1 MVEAP
6 SHDEASAV
14 AGRLAAVVDGPAG
27 ALRVADVTVD
37 IEQINPR
44 NEAALRAWW
53 EVGQAATAH
62 RPGKPWP
69 LWEQSRVALP
79 ADNPE
84 RGITLLGA
92 IDGRRM
98 VGAGLLTRSL
108 QENLHTA
115 MAFAYVSPDRARE
128 GIGRALVDELELVAT
143 GDGRT
148 TVQSEAYLPPGSSA
162 TAPAEA
168 FAAAL
173 GYSVASRES
182 IKELAVADYVA
193 RRDDVRASLRH
204 AADGY
209 RIVTFD
215 TVCPDEHLESFGRLL
230 GTLISEV
237 PLGELDLED
246 SEWTPQRIRDAEK
259 RQVDIG
265 RHLHTAFAIAS
276 DGSVAGVSD
285 VRIDDTDHSHGQV
298 GITIV
303 DPAHRGHRLGLAL
316 KVATHDLAVATYADL
331 VALDTSNAEV
341 NTHMNAVNEAFG
353 YRSIETLLELQ
364 RRL

>member
-1 MVEAP
+1 MA
-6 SHDEASAV
+6 
-14 AGRLAAVVDGPAG
+14 
-27 ALRVADVTVD
+27 VD

-53 EVGQAATAH
+53 EVGHAANAH

-92 IDGRRM
+92 IDGREM
-98 VGAGLLTRSL
+98 VGAGLLTRAL
-108 QENLHTA
+108 RDNLHTA
-115 MAFAYVSPDRARE
+115 MAFAYVRPDRTRE
-128 GIGRALVDELELVAT
+128 GTGRRLVEELEVVAA

-148 TVQSEAYLPPGSSA
+148 TLQSEAYLPPGG
-162 TAPAEA
+162 TGVPEA
-168 FAAAL
+168 FARAL
-173 GYSVASRES
+173 GYDVASRES
-182 IKELAVADYVA
+182 IKELATDDYRA
-193 RRDDVRASLRH
+193 RRDALVAEAR

-215 TVCPDEHLESFGRLL
+215 TVCPEEHLESFGRLL
-230 GTLISEV
+230 GMLMSEV
-237 PLGELDLED
+237 PLGDLDLAA
-246 SEWTPQRIRDAEK
+246 SEWSPERIRAAEQ
-259 RQVDIG
+259 RQVATG
-265 RHLHTAFAIAS
+265 RHVHTALALAP

-285 VRIDDTDHSHGQV
+285 VRVDDTDHEHAQV

-316 KVATHDLAVATYADL
+316 KLATHDLALATYPTL
-331 VALDTSNAEV
+331 ERLDTSNAEV
-341 NTHMNAVNEAFG
+341 NTWMNAVNEALG
-353 YRSIETLLELQ
+353 YRTIETLLELQ
-364 RRL
+364 KKL

>member
-1 MVEAP
+1 MA
-6 SHDEASAV
+6 
-14 AGRLAAVVDGPAG
+14 
-27 ALRVADVTVD
+27 VD

-53 EVGQAATAH
+53 EVGHAANAH

-92 IDGRRM
+92 IDGREM
-98 VGAGLLTRSL
+98 VGAGLLTRTL
-108 QENLHTA
+108 RDNLHAA
-115 MAFAYVSPDRARE
+115 MAFAYVRPDRTRE
-128 GIGRALVDELELVAT
+128 GTGRRLVEELEVVAA

-148 TVQSEAYLPPGSSA
+148 TLQSEAYLPPGG
-162 TAPAEA
+162 TGVPEA
-168 FAAAL
+168 FARAL
-173 GYSVASRES
+173 GYDVASRES
-182 IKELAVADYVA
+182 IKELATDDYRA
-193 RRDDVRASLRH
+193 RRDALAAEAR

-215 TVCPDEHLESFGRLL
+215 TVCPEEHLESFGRLL
-230 GTLISEV
+230 GMLMSEV
-237 PLGELDLED
+237 PLGDLDLAA
-246 SEWTPQRIRDAEK
+246 SEWSPERIRAAEQ
-259 RQVDIG
+259 RQVATG
-265 RHLHTAFAIAS
+265 RHVHTALAIAP

-285 VRIDDTDHSHGQV
+285 VRVDDTDHEHAQV

-316 KVATHDLAVATYADL
+316 KLATHDLALATYPTL
-331 VALDTSNAEV
+331 ERLDTSNAEV
-341 NTHMNAVNEAFG
+341 NTWMNAVNEALG
-353 YRSIETLLELQ
+353 YRTIETLLELQ
-364 RRL
+364 KKL